1 VDLPLSAPL
10 IGSGANPKPSPELPV
25 FRHPCRPSAELADLE
40 LSLLYL
46 LCQFDATDH
55 YLRGSCAGL
64 NTFTQNFPT
73 KPSFVTLA

>member
-1 VDLPLSAPL
+1 MDLPLSASL
-10 IGSGANPKPSPELPV
+10 MALVQNPKPPPELPV
-25 FRHPCRPSAELADLE
+25 FRHPCRPAAELADLE

-64 NTFTQNFPT
+64 NTFTQNFAT